1 MFVVLFIWMVT
12 CSGQRCTAVKVVCV
26 MESVADDLVKRINE
40 KIKKLTVGMP
50 EKDCDI
56 TPVISETSA
65 NFIQGL
71 VEDAKEKGAK
81 LHQVQAHPETTLQ
94 NCWMCIQINKA

>member
-1 MFVVLFIWMVT
+1 MNG

-26 MESVADDLVKRINE
+26 MESVAEELVK
-40 KIKKLTVGMP
+40 KVVDKMKKLTIGMP

-56 TPVISETSA
+56 TPVISESSA

-81 LHQVQAHPETTLQ
+81 FHQVGGLDTIYSRL
-94 NCWMCIQINKA
+94 MGIVYDSKV